1 MFILAFLMWVCL
13 IWIHRSIGEH
23 LQEPDMELM
32 TGQFMVTSW
41 EALWEYHNL
50 VAVGVKNKLG
60 SRESMAPA
68 RSSAVVPHLDHI
80 FRIRDVQAHR

>member
-1 MFILAFLMWVCL
+1 
-13 IWIHRSIGEH
+13 
-23 LQEPDMELM
+23 MELM

-50 VAVGVKNKLG
+50 VAVGVKKKLG

-68 RSSAVVPHLDHI
+68 HNIAVVPHLRRRSHI
-80 FRIRDVQAHR
+80 SDT